1 MKKRI
6 TLTIDKDLLKKVDSS
21 IDNNIIKNRSH
32 AVELL
37 VRNSLQTNAP
47 TKALILAGGS
57 DRTIE
62 LENKNILQ
70 SLIRIDG
77 KTIIER
83 NIDLL
88 KNHGIKDIIISL
100 CKEQKE
106 LKNHLKDGSEQGVNI
121 SYLEEKEPLGTSGA
135 VREARKHFND
145 AFLVCNA
152 DEIKDIDISKMYEF
166 HKSHNGKATIAL
178 TTSEDQSD
186 YGVAVLN
193 GHKIVTFVE
202 KPVRGSEPS
211 KLINAGL
218 YILEPEIIT
227 LLPEGFSRFEYDV
240 FPKLAAEESLNGFV
254 FSGQWFSLDSIDKY
268 EKAKRDWKNK

>member
-6 TLTIDKDLLKKVDSS
+6 TLTIDEDLLNKVDSS
-21 IDNNIIKNRSH
+21 VDNNIIKNRSH
-32 AVELL
+32 AIELL

-57 DRTIE
+57 ERLIE
-62 LENKNILQ
+62 IEGKQILQ
-70 SLIRIDG
+70 SLVRIDG
-77 KTIIER
+77 KTVIER
-83 NIDLL
+83 NIELL
-88 KNHGIKDIIISL
+88 KHHGIKDILISL
-100 CKEQKE
+100 SEEQKE
-106 LKNHLKDGSEQGVNI
+106 LKKHLKDGSEQGVNL
-121 SYLEEKEPLGTSGA
+121 SYLEESEPLGTSGV
-135 VREARKHFND
+135 VREARKHFSD
-145 AFLVCNA
+145 SFLVCNA

-193 GHKIVTFVE
+193 GHKIITFIE

-218 YILEPEIIT
+218 YILEPEIIN
-227 LLPEGFSRFEYDV
+227 LLPEGYSRFEYDV

-254 FSGQWFSLDSIDKY
+254 FSGQWFSLDSIEKY
-268 EKAKRDWKNK
+268 EKAKRNWKNK

>member
-6 TLTIDKDLLKKVDSS
+6 TLTIDKEILKKIDSS
-21 IDNNIIKNRSH
+21 VDNNIIKNRSH

-37 VRNSLQTNAP
+37 LRNSLQTNAP
-47 TKALILAGGS
+47 TKALILAGGA
-57 DRTIE
+57 DRIIE
-62 LENKNILQ
+62 LEGKQILQ
-70 SLIRIDG
+70 SLIKIDG

-83 NIDLL
+83 NINLL

-100 CKEQKE
+100 CKEQE
-106 LKNHLKDGSEQGVNI
+106 GLKTHLKDGAELGVNI
-121 SYLEEKEPLGTSGA
+121 TYLKEDEHLGTSVS

-145 AFLVCNA
+145 TFLVCNA

-178 TTSEDQSD
+178 TTSADQSD

-193 GHKIVTFVE
+193 GDKIITFVE

-218 YILEPEIIT
+218 YILEPEIIS
-227 LLPEGFSRFEYDV
+227 LLPEGYSRFEYDV

-254 FSGQWFSLDSIDKY
+254 FSGQWFSLDSVEKY
-268 EKAKRDWKNK
+268 EKAKRYWKNK